1 MKRIPGARAVRE
13 RESDIQRAIR
23 DYLRLMGWFVW
34 HNLQSLGSY
43 RGLADLTAVKDG
55 TVLFIEVKTSRGRL
69 TQHQERFKD
78 HLTRAGGHYVVA
90 RSIDDVEEAIKQLEE
105 AER

>member
-1 MKRIPGARAVRE
+1 MPNTR

-43 RGLADLTAVKDG
+43 RGLADLTAVKNG
-55 TVLFIEVKTSRGRL
+55 VVVFIEVKTSRGTLSQYQR
-69 TQHQERFKD
+69 QFQQD
-78 HLTRAGGHYVVA
+78 LTRAGGHYIVA
-90 RSIDDVEEAIKQLEE
+90 RNIDDVEEAIKRLGEVDP
-105 AER
+105 A

>member
-1 MKRIPGARAVRE
+1 MPNTR

-43 RGLADLTAVKDG
+43 RGLADLTAVKNG
-55 TVLFIEVKTSRGRL
+55 IVMFIEVKTSRGRL
-69 TQHQERFKD
+69 TQHQKRFRD
-78 HLTRAGGHYVVA
+78 HLTRAGGRYIVA
-90 RSIDDVEEAIKQLEE
+90 RSIDDVEDVISVLSRRGDK
-105 AER
+105 

>member
-1 MKRIPGARAVRE
+1 MPNTR

-43 RGLADLTAVKDG
+43 RGLADLTAVKNG
-55 TVLFIEVKTSRGRL
+55 VVVFIEVKTSRGTLSQYQR
-69 TQHQERFKD
+69 QFQQD
-78 HLTRAGGHYVVA
+78 LTRAGGHYIVA
-90 RSIDDVEEAIKQLEE
+90 RNIDDVEEAIKQLEE

>member
-1 MKRIPGARAVRE
+1 MPNTR

-55 TVLFIEVKTSRGRL
+55 TVLFIEVKTSKGRL
-69 TQHQERFKD
+69 TQHQERFRD
-78 HLTRAGGHYVVA
+78 HLTQAGGHYVVA
-90 RSIDDVEEAIKQLEE
+90 RSIDDVEEAIKRLGGSI
-105 AER
+105 RHDVC